1 MPCCSGQGLKSPF
14 AIKFQRRLSQSPA
27 GFGRFILSDEIG
39 CLIEPFPGCRVLLSR
54 KHFKGSIVTADRAG
68 LGFLGFIFGGV
79 TAAVMLVAVTVV
91 IGHVDG
97 RLVLD
102 NSPVRVMASQ

>member
-1 MPCCSGQGLKSPF
+1 M
-14 AIKFQRRLSQSPA
+14 
-27 GFGRFILSDEIG
+27 
-39 CLIEPFPGCRVLLSR
+39 
-54 KHFKGSIVTADRAG
+54 ADRAG
-68 LGFLGFIFGGV
+68 LGFVGYILGGV

-102 NSPVRVMASQ
+102 TPPTQIAANQ